1 MEQSL
6 KQNKMGTMPVPRLIL
21 SLGVP
26 MMLSMVGQA
35 LYNMVDT
42 FFVSRIAD
50 TPQVAHMGDKAI
62 NALTLAYPV
71 QMLIIALMV
80 GIGIATNTM
89 LARSLG
95 KKDRERASIVAGNAM
110 TIGLGCF
117 IVIFLFGLFAAKAFI
132 GSQTQDPLVAE
143 MGTTYLRIVTVFS
156 FGAIGYMCLEKVAMG
171 CGNTKATMIGQLAG
185 AVTNIILDPILIFG
199 MLGLPAMGVT
209 GAAIATVAGQ
219 FVSLFIIAYVVFFR
233 TKELD
238 RGLRF
243 LRPRKDVMG
252 QFLHISLP
260 AITQQIL
267 APIMSYG
274 MNLILGAISATAI
287 TAYGVYYK
295 LQYFIMM
302 AAYGLNNASI
312 SSTAYNLG
320 AKQKS
325 RIYQILRFTLLLIT
339 AVMLVGVIVLQIFT
353 RPIVGIFS
361 ISEEATQLCVLAVH
375 IISLGFFFNAANTI
389 LQGICQALGSGLSSL
404 TVTLLRFLVVPLP
417 LACIFA
423 LTSIADKLVWAAIPI
438 AEAAGFVVAVLL
450 TRRLYIKKVA
460 VLPDQI

>member
-1 MEQSL
+1 MEQAV

-50 TPQVAHMGDKAI
+50 TAGVVHMGDKAI

-71 QMLIIALMV
+71 QLLIISLMV

-89 LARSLG
+89 LAQALG
-95 KKDRERASIVAGNAM
+95 RKDRERASRVAGNAM

-117 IVIFLFGLFAAKAFI
+117 VVIFLFGLFAARAFI
-132 GSQTQDPLVAE
+132 GSQTDDPLIAD
-143 MGTTYLRIVTVFS
+143 MGTTYLRIVTIFS
-156 FGAIGYMCLEKVAMG
+156 FGTIGYMCLEKVAMG
-171 CGNTKATMIGQLAG
+171 CGNTKATMIGQLSG

-199 MLGLPAMGVT
+199 MFGLPAMGVT
-209 GAAIATVAGQ
+209 GAAVATVIGQ
-219 FVSLFIIAYVVFFR
+219 FVSFFIIAFVVFFR

-238 RGLRF
+238 RGIRF
-243 LRPRKDVMG
+243 LRPYKDVMR
-252 QFLHISLP
+252 QFWHISLP
-260 AITQQIL
+260 ATAQQIL
-267 APIMSYG
+267 YPVMSYG
-274 MNLILGAISATAI
+274 MNLILGTISATAI

-295 LQYFIMM
+295 LQYFLMM

-320 AKQKS
+320 AKQKD
-325 RIYQILRFTLLLIT
+325 RIFHIIRFTLLLIT
-339 AVMLVGVIVLQIFT
+339 GFMAVGVLVLQIFT

-361 ISEEATQLCVLAVH
+361 ISEEAAQLCVLAVH

-389 LQGICQALGSGLSSL
+389 LQGICQALGSGVSSL
-404 TVTLLRFLVVPLP
+404 TVTLLRFLVVSIP
-417 LACIFA
+417 LAYIFA
-423 LTSIADKLVWAAIPI
+423 LTPVADKLVWAAIPI
-438 AEAAGFVVAVLL
+438 AEAVGFVVAVLL

-460 VLPDQI
+460 VLPD